1 MTTLPVFR
9 AESELLSAGM
19 GEQIVLSGPEAR
31 HAATVRRLSPG
42 EQLELVDGQGLRVT
56 GSVVSAAG
64 DRIELRVEHSL
75 QEPARTPELLL
86 VQALAK
92 GDRDLQ
98 AVETCTELGIDAV
111 IPWQAERSI
120 ARLRPERQA
129 KQLAKWDSTLTS
141 AAKQSRRARWP
152 QLREPVTSAALT
164 RLLEQS
170 PGTRWLVLH
179 ESASQPLSQL
189 LPEIAADGSCEGIGL
204 IVGPEGGV
212 SDAELERF
220 ASAGAQPMLLG
231 PEVLRS
237 SSAGAAA
244 VAVLSSALGRW

>member
-9 AESELLSAGM
+9 AETELLGAGA

-42 EQLELVDGQGLRVT
+42 EQLELVDGRGLRVT

-64 DRIELRVEHSL
+64 DRIELRVEHRVE
-75 QEPARTPELLL
+75 EPARTPELLL

-98 AVETCTELGIDAV
+98 AVESCTELGVEAV

-129 KQLAKWDSTLTS
+129 KQLAKWESTLAS

-152 QLREPVTSAALT
+152 QLREPVTSSSLG
-164 RLLEQS
+164 RLIEQS
-170 PGTRWLVLH
+170 PGIRWLVLH
-179 ESASQPLSQL
+179 ESAERRLTEM
-189 LPEIAADGSCEGIGL
+189 LPEIVAEGACEGVGL

-220 ASAGAQPMLLG
+220 TAAGAQPMLLG

-237 SSAGAAA
+237 STAGAAA